1 MLEGEGMSPRCDGWP
16 VGGGG
21 HEFNTG
27 FVDKGFRQCMTAV
40 VSLKLVGLGGHTMSG
55 LVPFLYAVDC
65 SVKQWAATLL
75 SSGLLRG
82 EALADWWGGPLLE
95 W

>member
-1 MLEGEGMSPRCDGWP
+1 MRACLLDAMGGLWG
-16 VGGGG
+16 GGGG

-27 FVDKGFRQCMTAV
+27 FVDKGFRQCMTAG

-65 SVKQWAATLL
+65 SVKQWAAT
-75 SSGLLRG
+75 
-82 EALADWWGGPLLE
+82 W
-95 W
+95 

>member
-1 MLEGEGMSPRCDGWP
+1 MRWVACGR
-16 VGGGG
+16 GG

-27 FVDKGFRQCMTAV
+27 FVDKGFRQCMTAG

-65 SVKQWAATLL
+65 SVKQMESLFWFWMSLNL
-75 SSGLLRG
+75 S
-82 EALADWWGGPLLE
+82 
-95 W
+95 